1 MVKTPEMIMPKSGGG
16 GAEDAAA
23 WRKAQDELDQWGDL
37 NIRLLS
43 YFSNA
48 GAVISRLQVL
58 YLIILSCSP
67 MSQLVIASL
76 AAQGFTNMMHFE
88 TVLS

>member
-23 WRKAQDELDQWGDL
+23 WRKAQDELDQWDDL
-37 NIRLLS
+37 NTRLLP

-48 GAVISRLQVL
+48 GAVISFRYFIGSSSRVVP
-58 YLIILSCSP
+58 CP
-67 MSQLVIASL
+67 NL
-76 AAQGFTNMMHFE
+76 AAQGFTTMMHFE